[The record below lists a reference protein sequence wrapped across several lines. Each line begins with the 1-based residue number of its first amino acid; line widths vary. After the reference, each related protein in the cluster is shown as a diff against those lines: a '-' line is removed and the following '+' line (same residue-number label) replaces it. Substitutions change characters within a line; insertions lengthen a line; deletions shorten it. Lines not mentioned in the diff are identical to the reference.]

1 MAGVSVSSIATK
13 WGLDDPGY
21 FSRIFRESFG
31 ASPRQWRQDALLRTV
46 A

>member
-1 MAGVSVSSIATK
+1 MAAVPVSTIATK
-13 WGLDDPGY
+13 WGLEDPGY

-31 ASPRQWRQDALLRTV
+31 ASPRQWRQDALLSEV